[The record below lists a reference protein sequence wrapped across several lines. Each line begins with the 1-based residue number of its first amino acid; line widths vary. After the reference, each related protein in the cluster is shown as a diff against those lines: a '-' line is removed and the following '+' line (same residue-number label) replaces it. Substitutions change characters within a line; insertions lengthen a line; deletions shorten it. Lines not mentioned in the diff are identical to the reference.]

1 MGEYP
6 RGKQGQGQDLFACGE
21 SALWHHAVNQPRG
34 GGGSRHREMGL
45 AFHARWFVR
54 IGGKW
59 MGLGSRQADS
69 CVSGATTQWL
79 SSLRH
84 ALEDRFPAQKG
95 DGK

>member
-54 IGGKW
+54 ELD
-59 MGLGSRQADS
+59 LGRRTLVCPGPQL
-69 CVSGATTQWL
+69 SGSHPSDT
-79 SSLRH
+79 R
-84 ALEDRFPAQKG
+84 
-95 DGK
+95 